1 MGNCLG
7 NLIGLLL
14 LCVAVVVAFFSLE
27 AATIVFACIAYFV
40 FACLWVFERIGRP
53 PREVQIAMMLRQGML
68 PTDEN
73 VAAYRKHH
81 IFVNTPA
88 VGQLMS
94 ALLNNLRLVG
104 IVWAI
109 LAMWNGYWWSA
120 VANAG
125 CFFVFGAT
133 CARLDPSAYLRTAAQ
148 AGHPS
153 ARRQLPIIASLVAAR
168 EAWLSRPHR
177 DKDVATT
184 NSAAPE
190 VPAP

>member
-40 FACLWVFERIGRP
+40 FASLWAFERIGRP
-53 PREVQIAMMLRQGML
+53 RRDVQIAMMLTQGML

-73 VAAYRKHH
+73 VTAYTKHH

-120 VANAG
+120 IANAG

-133 CARLDPSAYLRTAAQ
+133 CARLDPSAYMRTAAQ

-153 ARRQLPIIASLVAAR
+153 AMRQLPIIASLVAAR
-168 EAWLSRPHR
+168 EAWLSSPHR
-177 DKDVATT
+177 H
-184 NSAAPE
+184 
-190 VPAP
+190 

>member
-7 NLIGLLL
+7 NVIGLPL

-27 AATIVFACIAYFV
+27 AATVVFACIAYFV
-40 FACLWVFERIGRP
+40 FAILWGFERIGRP
-53 PREVQIAMMLRQGML
+53 RRDVQIAMMLRQGML

-81 IFVNTPA
+81 MFMNTPA

-94 ALLNNLRLVG
+94 ALLNNLRMAG

-109 LAMWNGYWWSA
+109 VAMWSGLWWSA

-133 CARLDPSAYLRTAAQ
+133 CARLDPSVYLRTAAL
-148 AGHPS
+148 AGRPS
-153 ARRQLPIIASLVAAR
+153 AMRQWAVIASLVAAR
-168 EAWLSRPHR
+168 EAWLSSSHR
-177 DKDVATT
+177 DQDAATT
-184 NSAAPE
+184 NSASPE
-190 VPAP
+190 VPTP